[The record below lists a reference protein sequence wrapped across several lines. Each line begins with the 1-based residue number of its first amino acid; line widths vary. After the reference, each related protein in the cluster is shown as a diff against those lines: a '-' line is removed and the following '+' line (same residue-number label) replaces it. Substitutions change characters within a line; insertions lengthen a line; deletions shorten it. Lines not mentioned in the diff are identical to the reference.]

1 MRRVVVAAVL
11 LLASTGGGCT
21 QPRSERCKSVCGR
34 EAECVDTTKT
44 TISFDEKECIAA
56 CAALENDA
64 SNNAAKVVKHA
75 DCVNKQQSCAAVLEC
90 Q

>member
-1 MRRVVVAAVL
+1 MRRVVVIAMAIFL
-11 LLASTGGGCT
+11 WSACT

-34 EAECVDTTKT
+34 EAECADSIKT
-44 TISFDEKECIAA
+44 AVSFDEKECIAA

-64 SNNAAKVVKHA
+64 TDNAAKVVKHV
-75 DCVNKQQSCAAVLEC
+75 DCVNRQQSCAAVLEC

>member
-1 MRRVVVAAVL
+1 MRRVVVIAVI
-11 LLASTGGGCT
+11 LAGCT

-34 EAECVDTTKT
+34 EAECADSTKT

-64 SNNAAKVVKHA
+64 ANNAARVVKHT
-75 DCVNKQQSCAAVLEC
+75 DCVNRQQSCAAVLEC